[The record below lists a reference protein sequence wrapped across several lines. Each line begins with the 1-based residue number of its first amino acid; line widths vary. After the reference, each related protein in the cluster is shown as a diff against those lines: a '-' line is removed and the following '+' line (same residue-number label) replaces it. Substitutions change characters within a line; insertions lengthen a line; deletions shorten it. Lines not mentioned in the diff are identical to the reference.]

1 VYLFSFLAKMYA
13 PLRMLC
19 LFVQDCDSICVVA
32 KELRF
37 SVRGFGCAL
46 FSFYRKTKPAGIN
59 RKKGTFL

>member
-1 VYLFSFLAKMYA
+1 MYA